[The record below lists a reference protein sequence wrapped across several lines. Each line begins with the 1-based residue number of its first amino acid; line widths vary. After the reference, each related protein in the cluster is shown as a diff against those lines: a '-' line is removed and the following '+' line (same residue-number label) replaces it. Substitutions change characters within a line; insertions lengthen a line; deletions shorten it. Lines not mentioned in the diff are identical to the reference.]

1 MTGDPMNEHA
11 HHWERL
17 VKTGAQV
24 ELAQYMLASW
34 SESGEVVWSGDFY
47 QYDRA
52 LGVWKLRDHDLCRC
66 DVLALHG
73 RAYGVQTITATG
85 QVKTYTLRLTNQV
98 CNSVLSIA
106 ASFAKSR
113 ASANGLEFFDH
124 TPAGVMCKGG
134 FLTIEDGNVVYRPP
148 RPDDRQRLALDIT
161 YKPDA
166 PGPMWRRALVDWFG
180 DDVDGAN
187 KAALLSEFV
196 GAALFGMA
204 TRYQKALF
212 IIGVGGNGKSQLL
225 EVLSALFPKEHVQA
239 VRPQDW
245 GSEYQRAQLAGA
257 MINMVAELPSSSI
270 AESGSFKAI
279 ITGDPTSARQIYQ
292 RPFTFRPRCAHIFS
306 ANEYP
311 QALDTSD
318 GFWRRVLVLTMNRR
332 FDGTPEEIHELA
344 RRIIDQELEGVL
356 AWAAQGARRLM
367 AQNGYTRVASCE
379 AALTVWRR
387 ESDPIASWVDRRTA
401 PSTEDNGGMLATEL
415 FRDYRAWSEAH
426 SFPVLNL
433 NHFSRSL
440 ARLLGPPKHSNKG
453 NLYPLGLKP
462 RE

>member
-1 MTGDPMNEHA
+1 MNEHA

-34 SESGEVVWSGDFY
+34 SETGDVIWADGFH
-47 QYDRA
+47 QYDRSA
-52 LGVWKLRDHDLCRC
+52 GIWRPRDHDVCKR
-66 DVLALHG
+66 DVMALHG
-73 RAYGVQTITATG
+73 RAYGAQTLTASG
-85 QVKTYTLRLTNQV
+85 QMIQRTLRLTDSV
-98 CNSVLSIA
+98 CNSVLNLAQSLA
-106 ASFAKSR
+106 NPRTLANEPDFFAQ
-113 ASANGLEFFDH
+113 A
-124 TPAGVMCKGG
+124 PAGVMCKGG
-134 FLTIEDGNVVYRPP
+134 FLTIEDGNVVCRPP
-148 RPDDRQRLALDIT
+148 RPDDRQRLALDIMYNT
-161 YKPDA
+161 DA
-166 PGPMWRRALVDWFG
+166 TCPMWRRALADWFG
-180 DDVDGAN
+180 DDVEGAN

-212 IIGVGGNGKSQLL
+212 IIGAGGNGKSQLL
-225 EVLSALFPKEHVQA
+225 DVVSALFPKEYVRA

-245 GSEYQRAQLAGA
+245 KSEYQRAELSDA
-257 MINMVAELPSSSI
+257 MLNMVAELPSSAI

-311 QALDTSD
+311 RTLDTSD

-344 RRIIDQELEGVL
+344 HKLIDQELQGVL
-356 AWAAQGARRLM
+356 AWAAAGARRLI

-379 AALTVWRR
+379 AAVAIWRR
-387 ESDPIASWVDRRTA
+387 GSDPVALWVDERTT
-401 PSTEDNGGMLATEL
+401 PSTKDDRGMLATEL
-415 FRDYRAWSEAH
+415 FADYRAWSEAYCY
-426 SFPVLNL
+426 PVHNL
-433 NHFSRSL
+433 NNFSKTL
-440 ARLLGPPKHSNKG
+440 TRLLGPPKHSERG
-453 NLYPLGLKP
+453 NLHPLWLKP
-462 RE
+462 RV